1 MKKKASEQLKASTGL
16 YEVYIF
22 PATLPGLCET
32 SDNTQ
37 FIDGYWTEQ
46 RCTQKHTCTHTHRS
60 WPCQSLLWL
69 PHQTIQA
76 SLVLSASP
84 HLPAGL
90 CRVIS
95 EPLLVKQMLVL
106 TLIRIKQSS
115 KSWFDQLASESIL
128 YLGLIWNGIYIY
140 SISSEE
146 TVCVSEL

>member
-16 YEVYIF
+16 YESIF
-22 PATLPGLCET
+22 SLQLYQASVRPQIIH
-32 SDNTQ
+32 S
-37 FIDGYWTEQ
+37 YWWLLNWAEVHSKT
-46 RCTQKHTCTHTHRS
+46 HLHTHRS

-115 KSWFDQLASESIL
+115 KSRFDQLASKSIL